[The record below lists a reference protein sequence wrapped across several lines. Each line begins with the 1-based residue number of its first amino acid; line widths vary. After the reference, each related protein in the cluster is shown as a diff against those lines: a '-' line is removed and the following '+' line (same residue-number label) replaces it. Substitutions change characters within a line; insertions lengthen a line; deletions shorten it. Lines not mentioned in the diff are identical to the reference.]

1 MRGSSVFKDAADRV
15 AAELQTV
22 SGGVLE
28 VVHHVIDAKPQSM
41 GSNACGVRTVLA
53 VDTLLSKGALLLD
66 VPWVDL
72 PGRHEAEW
80 GVDGFAAACDAA
92 QDDGR
97 ALLCQLLQGV
107 YAAAHAAPVGL

>member
-22 SGGVLE
+22 IGGVLE
-28 VVHHVIDAKPQSM
+28 VVHQVIDAQRQSM

-53 VDTLLSKGALLLD
+53 VDTFLSKGALLLD

-72 PGRHEAEW
+72 PDRLDAEW
-80 GVDGFAAACDAA
+80 GVDRFAAAYDAA
-92 QDDGR
+92 QDDER
-97 ALLCQLLQGV
+97 ALFCQLLQGV
-107 YAAAHAAPVGL
+107 YAAHAAPAGL